1 MKRAFSLVLVVVL
14 MAAMAG
20 GCASMGDLP
29 PEVKTEIWLN
39 EIEGWLGTVE
49 VLIAGYDGSAE
60 PNYVFEKI
68 AFAYKVL
75 KPQILSTMRNLA
87 LIRDLTEAQEAALAQ
102 IEVRVRDI
110 DVFLVRNGEGGGEAA
125 I

>member
-1 MKRAFSLVLVVVL
+1 MKLAFSLMLVVVL

-29 PEVKTEIWLN
+29 PEVRTEIWLN
-39 EIEGWLGTVE
+39 ETEGWLETVE

-68 AFAYKVL
+68 VFAYSVL
-75 KPQILSTMRNLA
+75 KPQIVSTIRNLA

-110 DVFLVRNGEGGGEAA
+110 DVVLARNAEGGGEAA